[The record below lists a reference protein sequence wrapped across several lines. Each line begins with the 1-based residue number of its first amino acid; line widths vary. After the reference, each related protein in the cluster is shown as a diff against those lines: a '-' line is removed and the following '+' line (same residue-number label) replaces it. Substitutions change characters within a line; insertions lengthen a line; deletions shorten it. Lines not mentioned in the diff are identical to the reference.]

1 MCLTSCLMGQE
12 KILVLKA
19 TNDAINDIIEKKIYA
34 LNNLPNNY
42 NQFEK
47 FVLVDET
54 DTNEPKVLAMGNIS
68 EPFAISET
76 SQSLKSLNNYNWKWE
91 YKLSN
96 IIDLR
101 VNTLKLQ
108 DVFMEENLDK
118 INYTVQF

>member
-19 TNDAINDIIEKKIYA
+19 TNDAINDIIEKRIYA
-34 LNNLPNNY
+34 LTNLPNNY

-47 FVLVDET
+47 FVLIDEA
-54 DTNEPKVLAMGNIS
+54 DDNEPKVLAIGNIS
-68 EPFAISET
+68 EPVAISET
-76 SQSLKSLNNYNWKWE
+76 SQSLNSFNNYNWKWE